1 MATTKSSKK
10 IKAVSSP
17 KPSKNIISKK
27 RDRGQTEDRLIDA
40 GIEVFSDMGYDA
52 ATTKLISTKSC
63 VNESLI
69 MRYFGG
75 KEGLLLE
82 IIRRF
87 FAQHHNTPL
96 PYPPQATLTEELL
109 CYIRT
114 FSQKSSE
121 DRCIFRIMLLRACV
135 DPRFRK
141 KVLSFMNPEGDPQL
155 SERLKEL
162 RSKKKIPSHLSDRL
176 IHLLSFE
183 KLSTIFISEI
193 LFETD
198 KQKEISQASE
208 VLTIKTMQALLKA

>member
-1 MATTKSSKK
+1 MAKRKSDKK
-10 IKAVSSP
+10 IKATSSLKSP
-17 KPSKNIISKK
+17 KKLPSKK
-27 RDRGQTEDRLIDA
+27 RDRGHTEDRLIEA
-40 GIEVFSDMGYDA
+40 GIEVFSDLGYDA

-96 PYPPQATLTEELL
+96 PYPPQTTLTEELL
-109 CYIRT
+109 CYTRT

-155 SERLKEL
+155 SERLKSL
-162 RSKKKIPSHLSDRL
+162 RAKNKIPPHLSDRL

-183 KLSTIFISEI
+183 KLSTIFLSEI
-193 LFETD
+193 LFESD

-208 VLTIKTMQALLKA
+208 ALTIKTMQALLKA